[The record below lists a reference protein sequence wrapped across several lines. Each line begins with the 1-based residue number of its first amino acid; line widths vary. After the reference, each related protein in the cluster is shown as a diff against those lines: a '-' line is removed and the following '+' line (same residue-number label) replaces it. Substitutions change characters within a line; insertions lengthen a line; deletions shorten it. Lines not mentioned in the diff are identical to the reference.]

1 MQTVR
6 KGAGLALG
14 LDPRV
19 RGKRGLFFV
28 AVFALAIVVRAH
40 ALAAPPKEV
49 IDGANKEGELR
60 IYWTSTGTDTW
71 RQRFQDAF
79 NEQFG
84 TNITINDTRGADWA
98 RDTAKVVAESLAG
111 QKPPWD
117 LMLTTEAHH
126 NDLFQAGLLGH
137 YDWVK
142 LFGVPPQAVMFSGGA
157 YAFAHQVAL
166 PAYNTELVKGPDIPK
181 KWEDILNPKFKDKI
195 GVSTATHH
203 WARLSQFWG
212 DEKTTQFV
220 KRLAAMK
227 PRLGTLADLN
237 QRLHIG
243 EVLLV
248 ATQIDNFM
256 RVSKIRKAPAS
267 WAEDCDPVLLQS
279 ITVGPIKGGPNPN
292 AALLFAGF
300 LATKKGQDLFQEF
313 QWQSSIFVKGSP
325 YWKFVQGKDV
335 VILKEDFMAKELQR
349 RTDKYGAILGYR

>member
-1 MQTVR
+1 MRFIQKRAVL
-6 KGAGLALG
+6 APGLTPG
-14 LDPRV
+14 IGPQKV
-19 RGKRGLFFV
+19 LFSVLLFV
-28 AVFALAIVVRAH
+28 LTFLPGTMAF
-40 ALAAPPKEV
+40 AAPPKEV
-49 IDGANKEGELR
+49 IEAANKEGEFRL
-60 IYWTSTGTDTW
+60 YWTSTATDTW
-71 RQRFQDAF
+71 LKRFQDAF
-79 NEQFG
+79 NQQFG
-84 TNITINDTRGADWA
+84 TNIAIKDTRGADWA
-98 RDTAKVVAESLAG
+98 RDTTKVVAESLAG
-111 QKPPWD
+111 QKPVWD

-126 NDLFQAGLLGH
+126 NDLFQAGLLGR

-142 LFGVPPQAVMFSGGA
+142 LFDVPPQAVMLNGGA

-166 PAYNTELVKGPDIPK
+166 PAYNTDLVKGPDIPK
-181 KWEDILNPKFKDKI
+181 KWEDILNPKFNEKI

-220 KRLAAMK
+220 KRLATMK

-243 EVLLV
+243 EVLVV

-279 ITVGPIKGGPNPN
+279 ITVGPLKGGPNPN

-300 LATKKGQDLFQEF
+300 LASKKGQDLFQEF

-335 VILKEDFMAKELQR
+335 VLLKEDFMAKELQS

>member
-1 MQTVR
+1 MRIKQKRAVLATGLTPVVGWQR
-6 KGAGLALG
+6 ILFSALLFVLAFLTGAM
-14 LDPRV
+14 
-19 RGKRGLFFV
+19 
-28 AVFALAIVVRAH
+28 VF
-40 ALAAPPKEV
+40 AAPPKEV
-49 IDGANKEGELR
+49 IDAANKEGELR
-60 IYWTSTGTDTW
+60 LYWTSTATDTW

-84 TNITINDTRGADWA
+84 TNITIKDTRGADWA
-98 RDTAKVVAESLAG
+98 RDTTKVVAESLAG
-111 QKPPWD
+111 QKPVWD

-126 NDLFQAGLLGH
+126 NDLYQAGLLVH
-137 YDWVK
+137 HDWAK
-142 LFGVPPQAVMFSGGA
+142 LFGVPPQAVMFNAGA

-166 PAYNTELVKGPDIPK
+166 PEYNTDLVKGPDIPR
-181 KWEDILNPKFKDKI
+181 KWEDILKPKFNEKI

-220 KRLAAMK
+220 TRLTAMK

-243 EVLLV
+243 EILLV

>member
-6 KGAGLALG
+6 KGAGPGLDWDRWVGGKRALCSAAVLVLALVLG
-14 LDPRV
+14 
-19 RGKRGLFFV
+19 
-28 AVFALAIVVRAH
+28 AH

-60 IYWTSTGTDTW
+60 LYWTSTATDTW

-79 NEQFG
+79 NENFG
-84 TNITINDTRGADWA
+84 TKVTIRDTRGADWA
-98 RDTAKVVAESLAG
+98 RDTTKVVAESLAG
-111 QKPPWD
+111 QKPVWD

-126 NDLFQAGLLGH
+126 NDLYQAGLLGRH
-137 YDWVK
+137 KWAE
-142 LFGVPPQAVMFSGGA
+142 LFDVPPQAVMFNGGA

-166 PAYNTELVKGPDIPK
+166 PAYNTDLVKGADIPR
-181 KWEDILNPKFKDKI
+181 KWEDILNPKFNERI

-203 WARLSQFWG
+203 WGRLSQFWG
-212 DEKTTQFV
+212 DERTTQFV

-243 EVLLV
+243 EVLLI

-256 RVSKIRKAPAS
+256 RVSRLRKAPAK
-267 WAEDCDPVLLQS
+267 WAEDLDPVLLQS
-279 ITVGPIKGGPNPN
+279 ITVGSLKGSPNPN

-313 QWQSSIFVKGSP
+313 QWQSSIFIKGSP
-325 YWKFVQGKDV
+325 YWKFVQGKEV
-335 VILKEDFMAKELQR
+335 VLLKEDFMAKELQR
-349 RTDKYGAILGYR
+349 RTDKYGAMLGYR